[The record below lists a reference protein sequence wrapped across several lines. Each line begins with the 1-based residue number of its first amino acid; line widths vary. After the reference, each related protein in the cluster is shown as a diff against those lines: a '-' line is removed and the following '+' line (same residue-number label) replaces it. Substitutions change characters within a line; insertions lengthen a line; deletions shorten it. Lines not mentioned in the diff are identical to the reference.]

1 LPPRRASQYD
11 LDDCNRPDNG
21 NRSSRFSLPGKLAIQ
36 VMGDKICRYETK
48 RVIFAPSGPEN
59 SCFVSHIHIDKI
71 LLTGPFSNLIMS
83 SMKYIQ
89 LEPQG
94 DIAIVR
100 INRPEALNAMNV
112 DVIAEFSR
120 TLDILAAD
128 ETVRVLIITGAGE
141 RSFCAG
147 ADISYMVDIE
157 PMQAERYATSAQRVI
172 NKIESLEKPVIAAVN
187 GFALGGGCELA
198 MACDIRIASSNAKI
212 GQPEVTIGIPP
223 GWGGTQRLMRLVG
236 PAKAKEM
243 IFTGKMITA
252 DEACQIGLVNNVV
265 SIGPDDKVPPE
276 VKGDIV
282 KEKERAAEVAKV
294 LNKKL
299 IEYCLSVA
307 REIAKNSFTAVK
319 VSKMLINRGMDSD
332 LETGLRLEIYGW
344 ALCFA
349 NEDRRKMMSA
359 FLNKG
364 KK

>member
-1 LPPRRASQYD
+1 
-11 LDDCNRPDNG
+11 
-21 NRSSRFSLPGKLAIQ
+21 
-36 VMGDKICRYETK
+36 
-48 RVIFAPSGPEN
+48 
-59 SCFVSHIHIDKI
+59 
-71 LLTGPFSNLIMS
+71 MS
-83 SMKYIQ
+83 SMKFIQ
-89 LEPQG
+89 LDPQG
-94 DIAIVR
+94 EIALVK
-100 INRPEALNAMNV
+100 INRPEALNAMNT
-112 DVIAEFSR
+112 DVISELSR
-120 TLDILAAD
+120 TIDIIAAD
-128 ETVRVLIITGAGE
+128 DAIKVVIITGAGE

-147 ADISYMVDIE
+147 ADISYMVNIE
-157 PMQAERYATSAQRVI
+157 PMQAERYASAAQAVI
-172 NKIESLEKPVIAAVN
+172 NKIERLEKPVIGAVN

-243 IFTGKMITA
+243 IFTGKMISA
-252 DEACQIGLVNNVV
+252 DEASQIGLVN
-265 SIGPDDKVPPE
+265 KVISVGSEDSLPPE
-276 VKGDIV
+276 APKGDAV
-282 KEKERAAEVAKV
+282 KEKERAAEVAKI
-294 LNKKL
+294 LNRKL
-299 IEYCLSVA
+299 MDECFALA

-349 NEDRRKMMSA
+349 HEDRQKMMSA

>member
-1 LPPRRASQYD
+1 
-11 LDDCNRPDNG
+11 
-21 NRSSRFSLPGKLAIQ
+21 
-36 VMGDKICRYETK
+36 
-48 RVIFAPSGPEN
+48 
-59 SCFVSHIHIDKI
+59 
-71 LLTGPFSNLIMS
+71 
-83 SMKYIQ
+83 MKYIQ
-89 LEPQG
+89 LEPEG

-112 DVIAEFSR
+112 DVVSELSR
-120 TLDILAAD
+120 TIDIIAAD
-128 ETVRVLIITGAGE
+128 DSIKVVIITGAGE

-147 ADISYMVDIE
+147 ADISYMVNID
-157 PMQAERYATSAQRVI
+157 PMQAERYATSAQSVI
-172 NKIESLEKPVIAAVN
+172 NKIERLEKPVIAAVN

-198 MACDIRIASSNAKI
+198 MACDIRIASNNAKI
-212 GQPEVTIGIPP
+212 GQPEATIGITP

-252 DEACQIGLVNNVV
+252 DQAAQIGLVNRVV
-265 SIGPDDKVPPE
+265 SVGPDDNLQPE
-276 VKGDIV
+276 APKDDAA
-282 KEKERAAEVAKV
+282 KEKERTAEVGRI

-299 IEYCLSVA
+299 IDECMALA
-307 REIAKNSFTAVK
+307 REITKNSFTAVK

-349 NEDRRKMMSA
+349 HEDRQKMMSA
-359 FLNKG
+359 FLNKS